1 MAGVLSLKIQRIIPI
16 FMLIA
21 LLTLDYVIAQPQDG
35 RPVADAGS
43 SRYAASDPVQLDGG
57 RSYDPDGSRALQYA
71 WQQISGPS
79 IIIADSDTPTPIISG
94 FFQTDEIQECEF
106 ELIVSD
112 GEFTSL
118 PDTVKVIIVPDF
130 GRNSLR
136 HVNPPFNPNKP
147 TFIFFGGGDC
157 IIGFPGSVGIWNDP
171 SWYSRVN
178 VIDFESGYE
187 PDPNYTPGDV
197 DAKRTYY
204 QCGDMIIV
212 YLSSVAPDYQQP
224 IQTAGWSTGGQTAID
239 VGIHLNMTYADA
251 RYAINRVTLLDARA
265 CRDYSDSILQF
276 LNSSVDGEQCWI
288 DNHRGNTDGPFHSW
302 PSYYPNVLRVG
313 SSLSHGTVPRWYANS
328 LTYND
333 MNQFNHGIVGGA
345 YWSVVG
351 PGKNLQLASTPSIA
365 TYSFTWY
372 GDESSG
378 YLDFY
383 DEPNHPGRLPEPI
396 TLIGPIDVGDP
407 NGAVLTCE
415 ESENA
420 IGYQLLFGSN
430 PYRVMDYTI
439 VSDTPIPPNQVI
451 TTLPF
456 EETWWTVRAYDQFG
470 STIYADPVCTD
481 VFHLSLPIK
490 NLTKDK
496 RYSYIQFAID
506 DAMDND
512 EIVLTKGIYREN
524 IDFRGKNL
532 TVRSTNPHDSQIVA
546 ATIIA
551 GDRDSNLLTF
561 SSGEDVNC
569 VLAGFT
575 ITSGKIGIFCSGA
588 SPTITNCNITD
599 NINPEIGAGICLKN
613 GSNPTLIN
621 CSIINNSASM
631 MGGGLY
637 NENSNP
643 VLLNCVFSGNSAL
656 YFGGGIY
663 CSTSNPTITNCI
675 LWDNTPDEM
684 FMFGSALAITYTDIK
699 GGATGEG
706 NMETDPLFADPEKG
720 DYHLKSQA
728 GRWEPISQSWIQDD
742 VTSPCIDAGDP
753 ANPVA
758 EEPAPN
764 GNRINMGAYGGTS
777 EASKS
782 P

>member
-1 MAGVLSLKIQRIIPI
+1 
-16 FMLIA
+16 
-21 LLTLDYVIAQPQDG
+21 
-35 RPVADAGS
+35 
-43 SRYAASDPVQLDGG
+43 
-57 RSYDPDGSRALQYA
+57 
-71 WQQISGPS
+71 
-79 IIIADSDTPTPIISG
+79 
-94 FFQTDEIQECEF
+94 
-106 ELIVSD
+106 
-112 GEFTSL
+112 
-118 PDTVKVIIVPDF
+118 
-130 GRNSLR
+130 
-136 HVNPPFNPNKP
+136 
-147 TFIFFGGGDC
+147 
-157 IIGFPGSVGIWNDP
+157 
-171 SWYSRVN
+171 
-178 VIDFESGYE
+178 
-187 PDPNYTPGDV
+187 
-197 DAKRTYY
+197 
-204 QCGDMIIV
+204 
-212 YLSSVAPDYQQP
+212 
-224 IQTAGWSTGGQTAID
+224 
-239 VGIHLNMTYADA
+239 
-251 RYAINRVTLLDARA
+251 
-265 CRDYSDSILQF
+265 
-276 LNSSVDGEQCWI
+276 
-288 DNHRGNTDGPFHSW
+288 
-302 PSYYPNVLRVG
+302 
-313 SSLSHGTVPRWYANS
+313 
-328 LTYND
+328 
-333 MNQFNHGIVGGA
+333 
-345 YWSVVG
+345 
-351 PGKNLQLASTPSIA
+351 
-365 TYSFTWY
+365 
-372 GDESSG
+372 
-378 YLDFY
+378 
-383 DEPNHPGRLPEPI
+383 
-396 TLIGPIDVGDP
+396 
-407 NGAVLTCE
+407 
-415 ESENA
+415 
-420 IGYQLLFGSN
+420 
-430 PYRVMDYTI
+430 
-439 VSDTPIPPNQVI
+439 
-451 TTLPF
+451 
-456 EETWWTVRAYDQFG
+456 
-470 STIYADPVCTD
+470 
-481 VFHLSLPIK
+481 
-490 NLTKDK
+490 
-496 RYSYIQFAID
+496 
-506 DAMDND
+506 MDND